1 MVKIFVDSGSS
12 IRLSEKE
19 KYGVEIIP
27 LKIFLDGKEYTD
39 GVDLPFDEFYHA
51 LIDKKLFPKT
61 SLPAPKDA
69 KAMVDAALAEG
80 YEVIILTIS
89 SGISGT
95 YNAFRLL
102 FADEPRVRVIDTKTA
117 VGGVRI
123 LVMEAQKYLNE
134 SLDFVAEKIVTL
146 IPRIKIVAI
155 PDTLDYLQRGGRLSK
170 AAWVF
175 GSILQLKPFITISA
189 KTGLVGVI
197 NKERGR
203 MRAMQVLAGYLD
215 KLGCDTNYPIVPS
228 YTYNSKNLDELIA
241 ITDEKYKSAMTEYDN
256 LDPAIACHWGPGA
269 YGYIFVGDPET

>member
-1 MVKIFVDSGSS
+1 MIKIFVDSGSS
-12 IRLSEKE
+12 IKLSEKE

-39 GVDLPFDEFYHA
+39 GVDLPFDVFYHA
-51 LIDKKLFPKT
+51 LIEKKLFPKT
-61 SLPAPKDA
+61 SLPEARDA
-69 KAMVDAALAEG
+69 RAAVEAALGEG

-102 FADEPRVRVIDTKTA
+102 FLDEPRVRVIDTKTA

-123 LVMEAQKYLNE
+123 LVEEANKYLDK
-134 SLDFVAEKIVTL
+134 SLDFVEDKIKAL

-175 GSILQLKPFITISA
+175 GSILQLKPFITISTV
-189 KTGLVGVI
+189 TGQVGVL

-203 MRAMQVLAGYLD
+203 TRAIQTLAKYLD
-215 KLGCDTNYPIVPS
+215 KMNCDVSYPIVPS
-228 YTYNSKNLDELIA
+228 YTYNSKNLDELIS
-241 ITDEKYKSAMTEYDN
+241 ITDEKYKAAMTEYDN

-269 YGYIFVGDPET
+269 YGYIFVGDPAQ

>member
-175 GSILQLKPFITISA
+175 GSILQLKPFITI
-189 KTGLVGVI
+189 
-197 NKERGR
+197 
-203 MRAMQVLAGYLD
+203 
-215 KLGCDTNYPIVPS
+215 
-228 YTYNSKNLDELIA
+228 
-241 ITDEKYKSAMTEYDN
+241 
-256 LDPAIACHWGPGA
+256 
-269 YGYIFVGDPET
+269 

>member
-12 IRLSEKE
+12 IKLSEKE

-39 GVDLPFDEFYHA
+39 GVDLSFEEFYHA
-51 LIDKKLFPKT
+51 LIEKKLFPKT
-61 SLPAPKDA
+61 SLPTPSDMQAA
-69 KAMVDAALAEG
+69 VDAALAEG
-80 YEVIILTIS
+80 YEVLILTIS

-95 YNAFRLL
+95 YNATRLL

-123 LVMEAQKYLNE
+123 LVTEAQKYLNE
-134 SLDFVAEKIVTL
+134 SVDFVAEKVNAL

-170 AAWVF
+170 TAWVF

-203 MRAMQVLAGYLD
+203 ARAMQALAGYLE
-215 KLGCDTNYPIVPS
+215 KLGCDTSYPIVPS
-228 YTYNSKNLDELIA
+228 YTYDSKNLDELIS
-241 ITDEKYKSAMTEYDN
+241 ITDEKYKAAMTEYDN

-269 YGYIFVGDPET
+269 YGYIFVGDPEI

>member
-12 IRLSEKE
+12 IKLEEKE

-39 GVDLPFDEFYHA
+39 GVDLPFDVFYNA
-51 LIDKKLFPKT
+51 LIEKKLFPKT

-69 KAMVDAALAEG
+69 EAMVKGALEDG
-80 YEVIILTIS
+80 YEVLILTIS

-102 FADEPRVRVIDTKTA
+102 FADEPRVRVVDTKTA
-117 VGGVRI
+117 VGGIRI
-123 LVMEAQKYLNE
+123 LVEEANKYLE
-134 SLDFVAEKIVTL
+134 RPLDFVAERVEEL

-155 PDTLDYLQRGGRLSK
+155 PDTLDYLQRGGRLSR

-175 GSILQLKPFITISA
+175 GSILQLKPFITISTE
-189 KTGLVGVI
+189 TGLVGVL

-203 MRAMQVLAGYLD
+203 LRAMQTLVTYLD
-215 KLGCDTNYPIVPS
+215 KYECDTSYPIVPS
-228 YTYNSKNLDELIA
+228 YTYDKSNLDSLIS
-241 ITDEKYKSAMTEYDN
+241 ITDEKYKAVMTEYDN

-269 YGYIFVGDPET
+269 YGYIFVGKKEN